1 MTNFAVTLTLPESL
15 YDRARRLAEE
25 QQVPIEQVLVR
36 QLETTLVKL
45 PSLPAEEQA
54 ELDALAHLSDQALW
68 TMAREQ
74 MPQGDQVRMQILM
87 DRNNMGT
94 IPADELAELTRRV
107 EDGQRL
113 MLRKAQAMAL
123 LTERGHRVR
132 LDDLAHD

>member
-1 MTNFAVTLTLPESL
+1 MTDFAVTLTLPEPL

-25 QQVPIEQVLVR
+25 QQVPLEQILVR
-36 QLETTLVKL
+36 QLETSLVKL
-45 PSLPAEEQA
+45 PVLPPEEQA

-68 TMAREQ
+68 TIAREQ
-74 MPQGDQVRMQILM
+74 MPQDDQVRMQILM

-94 IPADELAELTRRV
+94 ISSEDLAELTQRV

-132 LDDLAHD
+132 LDDLAHE